1 MWGKSCRRLAL
12 LVPCATT
19 AQWASYAIS
28 LLSKM
33 RFVWVNRAIITIP
46 EQMCLRCAAK
56 RCRLQDEVCE
66 FNATFQRCMCDLR
79 QANHFAVS
87 LPSVLPSLSPS
98 LPPPLAPWRL
108 LHPCDCQCH
117 CDRDRSVCLSAGQTS
132 RLFFGRLQASVTS
145 VQTWWGKKTKQGNN
159 LLGRKHT

>member
-1 MWGKSCRRLAL
+1 MALIQRHRRQMTDDFIRDQSKPEQSTGPTGCHRFCSQLRCMWGKSCRRPAL

-33 RFVWVNRAIITIP
+33 RFVWVNRGIITIP

-66 FNATFQRCMCDLR
+66 FSATFQRCMCDLR
-79 QANHFAVS
+79 QANRFAVS
-87 LPSVLPSLSPS
+87 LPSVLPSLYPS
-98 LPPPLAPWRL
+98 PPPSPPRSLASP
-108 LHPCDCQCH
+108 P
-117 CDRDRSVCLSAGQTS
+117 SM
-132 RLFFGRLQASVTS
+132 
-145 VQTWWGKKTKQGNN
+145 
-159 LLGRKHT
+159 